1 MGVQTPAFSL
11 LRLLEEAASCLS
23 AKGAPSHCT
32 RELSAPTQ
40 LCRKTAASSDGCDWR
55 DTCSLQPEE
64 PREQRGRGRR
74 SPDLSHQSA
83 LGGGTWGAGWIGLD
97 VGIFQAPL
105 GIWGSKGENPA
116 VSLAEAGEA
125 RGYPPPAPYKS
136 PRPGPAPC
144 SGAPPASP
152 PPAAPAPACLPL
164 LLFPLRAAQLWE
176 SLPGSS
182 RADFVARFL
191 VLV

>member
-1 MGVQTPAFSL
+1 MGVQTAAFSL

-136 PRPGPAPC
+136 PGLGLHPALALPQPPLRPQPPRLPASRCSLPPPGGPAV
-144 SGAPPASP
+144 GVSP
-152 PPAAPAPACLPL
+152 
-164 LLFPLRAAQLWE
+164 
-176 SLPGSS
+176 
-182 RADFVARFL
+182 RFIQG
-191 VLV
+191 